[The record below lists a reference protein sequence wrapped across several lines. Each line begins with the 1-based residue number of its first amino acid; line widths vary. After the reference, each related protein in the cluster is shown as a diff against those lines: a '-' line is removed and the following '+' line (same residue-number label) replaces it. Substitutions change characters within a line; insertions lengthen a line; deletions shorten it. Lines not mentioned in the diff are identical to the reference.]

1 MITGTFGR
9 AAVTFDSISSPLMPG
24 ILMSDRIRI
33 SMGSAIVFVRS
44 NASGAGAMQIVEHEA
59 DVAADVPVQRRRID
73 RLPAAALASL
83 PAQPV
88 PDPLVNVGK
97 CEST

>member
-1 MITGTFGR
+1 
-9 AAVTFDSISSPLMPG
+9 
-24 ILMSDRIRI
+24 
-33 SMGSAIVFVRS
+33 
-44 NASGAGAMQIVEHEA
+44 MQIVEHEA
-59 DVAADVPVQRRRID
+59 GVAADVPVQRRRID

-97 CEST
+97 CESV